1 MIGNGQQGAAKQGG
15 IDVNKQSQ
23 TSPFFQYFLIEEQ
36 KDDILLTSDISVN
49 DEVVHVSPGH
59 GFTGIV
65 AAPGEHIVIWEN
77 NQSLQVEVE
86 SVAANAITI
95 SNPIARTFT
104 AAGAKVIRGNNQLAV
119 NASGGIDFQMRIQ
132 DFTIPID
139 ISKIILTMFHSGA
152 GDDSKFGGIT
162 ALPKGMW
169 FRKENSELFNLG
181 NYKNNQA
188 FKNRGADVTYPSKG
202 PGGTESTDIVFDL
215 ELIFGQVMRMDSRLN
230 DIFRGQGRDDMT
242 GLDSLIISMIGSY
255 TSGE

>member
-1 MIGNGQQGAAKQGG
+1 MIGNGQPGAAKQGG
-15 IDVNKQSQ
+15 IDVNLQSQ

-36 KDDILLTSDISVN
+36 KTDILLTGDVSVD
-49 DEVVHVSPGH
+49 DEIINVTPGH

-86 SVAANAITI
+86 SVATNAITV

-104 AAGAKVIRGNNQLAV
+104 TEGAKVIRGNSQLAV

-139 ISKIILTMFHSGA
+139 ISKIILTMFHTPA
-152 GDDSKFGGIT
+152 GDDGKFGGIA
-162 ALPKGMW
+162 ALAKGMW

-181 NYKNNQA
+181 NYKKNQD
-188 FKNRGADVTYPSKG
+188 FKNRGAVVTYPAKG

-215 ELIFGQVMRMDSRLN
+215 EEIFGQVMRMDSRIN